1 MKRLSSRLSTTALA
15 ALTLIG
21 LAGPAGAQNTVRI
34 VQQFGIS
41 YLPLLVALDGKLIEK
56 HAAQLGIADAK
67 VEAVRLASGAAA
79 NDAIISGSVNVAM
92 AGLTVML
99 NLRDKTAAHAP
110 VKGMMAIADSPI
122 YFNTTESRIQS
133 VKDFGENDRIAM
145 TAGKGTQHAV
155 VLQMAAAKA
164 FGWDNRA
171 KLDVLAV
178 GISHPDGVAGLL
190 SGGAAFRTHA
200 TTVPF
205 IQMEL
210 AHPGVRTVLTSYDV
224 VGTKHTLI
232 VAYAAEKWRNENPKL
247 YEATYAALAE
257 AQKIIKADRKAAAE
271 LFLRAEPSKL
281 GLETIQR
288 LLEDPN
294 MLDFLPAPTGVMA
307 YAVYMKQSGLLNE
320 QLASWKDAFF
330 DNVHAL
336 PGN

>member
-1 MKRLSSRLSTTALA
+1 MKRLTLTAAMLA
-15 ALTLIG
+15 ALTLTG
-21 LAGPAGAQNTVRI
+21 LTGPATADNTVRI

-56 HAAQLGIADAK
+56 QAALRGITDAK

-122 YFNTTESRIQS
+122 YFNTTDARIQS
-133 VKDFGENDRIAM
+133 LKDFGENDRIAM

-164 FGWDNRA
+164 FGWDSRA

-190 SGGAAFRTHA
+190 SGGAAFKTHA

-224 VGTKHTLI
+224 VGGKHTLI

-247 YEATYAALAE
+247 YEATYAALAQ
-257 AQKIIKADRKAAAE
+257 AQEIIKSDKRAAAE
-271 LFLRAEPSKL
+271 LFQKAESSKL
-281 GLETIQR
+281 GLETIQK
-288 LLEDPN
+288 LLEDPG
-294 MLDFLPAPTGVMA
+294 MLDFVPAPTGVMA
-307 YAVYMKQSGLLNE
+307 YADYMKRSGLLNNA
-320 QLASWKDAFF
+320 LASWKDAFF

>member
-1 MKRLSSRLSTTALA
+1 MKHRIFVLA
-15 ALTLIG
+15 AAALLG
-21 LAGPAGAQNTVRI
+21 FAQPAAAQNTVKI

-41 YLPLLVALDGKLIEK
+41 YLPLLVALDSKLIEK
-56 HAAQLGIADAK
+56 HAAQLGVADAK
-67 VEAVRLASGAAA
+67 VEVVRLASGAAA
-79 NDAIISGSVNVAM
+79 NDAIISGSVNLAM

-122 YFNTTESRIQS
+122 YFNTTDTRIKS
-133 VKDFGENDRIAM
+133 VKDFGETDRIAM

-164 FGWDNRA
+164 FGWDSRE

-190 SGGAAFRTHA
+190 SGGAAFKTHA

-210 AHPGVRTVLTSYDV
+210 ASPNVRTVMTSYEV
-224 VGTKHTLI
+224 VGKKHTLI
-232 VAYAAEKWRNENPKL
+232 VAYATEKWRNENPKL
-247 YEATYAALAE
+247 YEATYRALAE
-257 AQKIIKADRKAAAE
+257 AQKVIAADKKAAAE
-271 LFLRAEPSKL
+271 LFMKAEPSKL
-281 GLETIQR
+281 GLDTIQK
-288 LLEDPN
+288 LLEDGN
-294 MLDFLPAPTGVMA
+294 MLDFVPQPTGVTA
-307 YAVYMKQSGLLNE
+307 YAEYMKKSGLLNNA
-320 QLASWKDAFF
+320 LASWKDAFF

-336 PGN
+336 PGD

>member
-1 MKRLSSRLSTTALA
+1 MKYRTFVLAVA
-15 ALTLIG
+15 ALLG
-21 LAGPAGAQNTVRI
+21 LAQPAVAQNTVKI

-67 VEAVRLASGAAA
+67 VEVVRLASGAAA
-79 NDAIISGSVNVAM
+79 NDAIISGSVNLAM

-99 NLRDKTAAHAP
+99 NLRDKTMAHAP

-122 YFNTTESRIQS
+122 YFNTTDERIKS
-133 VKDFGENDRIAM
+133 ITDFGENDRIAM

-164 FGWDNRA
+164 FGWDNRG
-171 KLDVLAV
+171 KLDALTV

-190 SGGAAFRTHA
+190 SGGAAFKTHA

-210 AHPGVRTVLTSYDV
+210 AAPNVRTVMTSYGV
-224 VGTKHTLI
+224 VGSKHTLI
-232 VAYAAEKWRNENPKL
+232 VAYAAEKWRSENPKL
-247 YEATYAALAE
+247 YEATYLALAE
-257 AQKIIKADRKAAAE
+257 AQKIIAGNRPAAAE
-271 LFLRAEPSKL
+271 LFMKAEPSKL
-281 GLETIQR
+281 GLATIQK
-288 LLEDPN
+288 LLEDPD
-294 MLDFLPAPTGVMA
+294 MLDYVPQPTGVMA
-307 YAVYMKQSGLLNE
+307 YAEYMKKSGLLNNA
-320 QLASWKDAFF
+320 LTSWKDAFF

>member
-1 MKRLSSRLSTTALA
+1 MTCLRLLTPVLA
-15 ALTLIG
+15 ALG
-21 LAGPAGAQNTVRI
+21 LLGFPCVATAQNTVRI

-41 YLPLLVALDGKLIEK
+41 YLPLLVALDRKLIESQ
-56 HAAQLGIADAK
+56 ASRLGIADTK
-67 VEAVRLASGAAA
+67 VEVVRLASGAAA
-79 NDAIISGSVNVAM
+79 NDAIISGSVNLAM

-99 NLRDKTAAHAP
+99 NLRDKTMAHAP

-122 YFNTTESRIQS
+122 YFNTTDTRIQS
-133 VKDFGENDRIAM
+133 VKDLGENDRIAM

-164 FGWDNRA
+164 FGWEGRE
-171 KLDVLAV
+171 KLDSLAV
-178 GISHPDGVAGLL
+178 GLSHPDGVAGLL
-190 SGGAAFRTHA
+190 SGGAAFKTHA

-210 AHPGVRTVLTSYDV
+210 AHPGVRTILSSYDV
-224 VGTKHTLI
+224 VGSKHTLI
-232 VAYAAEKWRNENPKL
+232 VAYAAEKWRHENPKL
-247 YEATYAALAE
+247 YEATYLALAE
-257 AQKIIKADRKAAAE
+257 AQKIIAGDRGAAAA
-271 LFLRAEPSKL
+271 LFLKAEPSKL
-281 GLETIQR
+281 GLDTIQK

-294 MLDFLPAPTGVMA
+294 MLDFVTAPTGVMA
-307 YAVYMKQSGLLNE
+307 YADYMKRSGLLNH

>member
-1 MKRLSSRLSTTALA
+1 MLHRICVLA
-15 ALTLIG
+15 AAAILGLTY
-21 LAGPAGAQNTVRI
+21 PASAQNTVKI

-56 HAAQLGIADAK
+56 HAAQLGVADAK
-67 VEAVRLASGAAA
+67 VEVVRLASGAAA
-79 NDAIISGSVNVAM
+79 NDAIISGSVNLAM

-122 YFNTTESRIQS
+122 YFNTTDTRITS

-155 VLQMAAAKA
+155 VLQMAAATA
-164 FGWDNRA
+164 FGWASRE
-171 KLDVLAV
+171 KLDVLTV

-190 SGGAAFRTHA
+190 SGGAAFKTHA

-210 AHPGVRTVLTSYDV
+210 ASPNVRTVMSSYDV
-224 VGTKHTLI
+224 VGKKHTLI
-232 VAYAAEKWRNENPKL
+232 VAYATEKWRNENPKL
-247 YEATYAALAE
+247 YQATYQALVE
-257 AQKIIKADRKAAAE
+257 AQKIIASDKKAAAE
-271 LFLRAEPSKL
+271 LFLKAEPSKL
-281 GLETIQR
+281 GLDTIQK
-288 LLEDPN
+288 LLDDAN
-294 MLDFLPAPTGVMA
+294 MLDFVPQPTGVMA
-307 YAVYMKQSGLLNE
+307 YADYMKKAGLLNNA
-320 QLASWKDAFF
+320 LSKWTDAFF

-336 PGN
+336 PGD